1 MVQRRYIMK
10 LYIIHK
16 RPTELTVKQNKKK
29 KATKERFR
37 AAAGSGRAVKAQGG
51 S

>member
-29 KATKERFR
+29 KLQKKDLGLRLVLAE
-37 AAAGSGRAVKAQGG
+37 Q
-51 S
+51 